1 MTDTIDQLAMA
12 NSVHW
17 YDHLLRRE
25 DGDVLRRALDRLSL
39 TDTIDQLAMANSV
52 HWYDH
57 LLRREDGDV
66 LRRALDVEFD

>member
-1 MTDTIDQLAMA
+1 M
-12 NSVHW
+12 
-17 YDHLLRRE
+17 
-25 DGDVLRRALDRLSL
+25 LSL

-66 LRRALDVEFD
+66 LRMVIYIKFD